1 MGGHDN
7 LRLNERLQD
16 DVAFEFIDWGPA
28 VAVQQLQ
35 AAGLAVVEQLEA
47 FPETRV
53 ADIGAVVYYLRA
65 IPWQIEGF
73 TVEAYRDKL
82 LALHQPDPAR
92 QRPDPVQ
99 PPLLPRSP
107 KTLTAPIT
115 QSPITQSTNLPL
127 YLYSP
132 STTP

>member
-1 MGGHDN
+1 M
-7 LRLNERLQD
+7 
-16 DVAFEFIDWGPA
+16 AFEFIDWGPA

-73 TVEAYRDKL
+73 TVEGYRVKL
-82 LALHQPDPAR
+82 LALHSQILRDNGLTLHSHRFYIEAR
-92 QRPDPVQ
+92 KP
-99 PPLLPRSP
+99 
-107 KTLTAPIT
+107 
-115 QSPITQSTNLPL
+115 
-127 YLYSP
+127 
-132 STTP
+132 